1 MQQHQPFQFNQY
13 HSITATMRDS
23 EKTAPTIP
31 EQPAPTDN
39 DSSTTTTTADLAVHY
54 TAALANNYVHCN
66 DSISIHG
73 KHRLPPT

>member
-1 MQQHQPFQFNQY
+1 
-13 HSITATMRDS
+13 MRDS

-66 DSISIHG
+66 DRRLYIDSISIHG